1 MRNYLVDWNN
11 MNVVIVKKEYLKK
24 VQSNK
29 GWQALEAQAFKSNGF
44 SFKNGTKYTVGCV
57 EQAIRNNR
65 FFSQALPSI

>member
-29 GWQALEAQAFKSNGF
+29 GWQALETQAFKDEGF
-44 SFKNGTKYTVGCV
+44 SLKNGTKYTVGCV
-57 EQAIRNNR
+57 ERAIWNNR